1 MASLMP
7 GGGGVRESLGRILAG
22 SGPMA
27 RLARGVLGSGG
38 VWILRLGSTLGL
50 AFLLGHLLGPSEYG
64 VYATVVAHVT
74 LFAPMCC
81 LGYDMLATRE
91 FVVARTNGDVEQE
104 VALAHALPRGV
115 WITSA
120 VMLVLFVPASVAWGY
135 FRGKGFEQT
144 ILFEALG
151 IALTAH
157 LRLIQG
163 QLRGLGRVS
172 LGQVYQLILPPV
184 LNLVLFVALLAVF
197 PPSAMLAIVTFIAA
211 LAIVWPMGL
220 LAVRRNVARGET
232 RASGRTRRTWAHA
245 AIVLGIGQ
253 LIFVANEQVPLVVTA
268 ALSSTR
274 EVGLLDIARRFAL
287 FSSIALN
294 VIQLPLGPI
303 LAEMYRK
310 QDMAG
315 FRRAALHT
323 TYVAF
328 GLSVVVSLA
337 YLVAGRWLL
346 GVVVPGFEPA
356 YPAMLI
362 MCLGYLIN
370 TMTGPVP
377 MVLTMTGHER
387 DIVKGVV
394 VGLVI
399 NLGTCLVLV
408 PRIGHVGAAIG
419 AVLGQFA
426 WNSVLAVIVRRRY
439 GVSLDI
445 LALFERRQ
453 KI

>member
-211 LAIVWPMGL
+211 LVIVWPMGAAGGAAQRGAWGNAGQRADAPDMGPCGHRAGDRPVDL
-220 LAVRRNVARGET
+220 RGQRAGAAGGDGGAVEHARGGLARHCPALCPVFVD
-232 RASGRTRRTWAHA
+232 RAQRDPVAARADPGRDVPQAGHGRVPPCRPAHD
-245 AIVLGIGQ
+245 LCR
-253 LIFVANEQVPLVVTA
+253 LW
-268 ALSSTR
+268 
-274 EVGLLDIARRFAL
+274 
-287 FSSIALN
+287 
-294 VIQLPLGPI
+294 PLGRGQP
-303 LAEMYRK
+303 
-310 QDMAG
+310 
-315 FRRAALHT
+315 
-323 TYVAF
+323 
-328 GLSVVVSLA
+328 GLSGGRALAARGGRARFRAGLSGHADHVSGLSDQHDDR
-337 YLVAGRWLL
+337 AGADGPDDDRPRARHREGRGRGAGDQSGHLPRS
-346 GVVVPGFEPA
+346 GAPDRPCRGGHRGGA
-356 YPAMLI
+356 
-362 MCLGYLIN
+362 
-370 TMTGPVP
+370 GPVC
-377 MVLTMTGHER
+377 VEQ
-387 DIVKGVV
+387 
-394 VGLVI
+394 
-399 NLGTCLVLV
+399 C
-408 PRIGHVGAAIG
+408 PRGDRAPP
-419 AVLGQFA
+419 L
-426 WNSVLAVIVRRRY
+426 WREPRYSRPVR
-439 GVSLDI
+439 
-445 LALFERRQ
+445 APP